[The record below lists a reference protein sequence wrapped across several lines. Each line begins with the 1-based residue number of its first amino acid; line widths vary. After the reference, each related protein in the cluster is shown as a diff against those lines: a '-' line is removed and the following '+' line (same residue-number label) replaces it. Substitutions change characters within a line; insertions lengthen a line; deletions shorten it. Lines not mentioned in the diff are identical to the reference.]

1 MIHENKIDKIMKK
14 QIKTIIIALV
24 FGTITSNA
32 QSVMANG
39 LVTKNT
45 VAKSTIEL
53 TSFVNKKAKQVS
65 KKNNEDIKKYTEIVN
80 LFNSSTVAFYNLKD
94 SEKKEFLVAAKSLS
108 ASLDGMRKSEAK
120 IWSKK
125 INLNQS
131 VFEFIWSSKNLVS
144 KEIEFVEIPS
154 VSQALTSL

>member
-14 QIKTIIIALV
+14 QIRTIIIALV
-24 FGTITSNA
+24 FGTITANA
-32 QSVMANG
+32 QSVMANE

-53 TSFVNKKAKQVS
+53 TAFVNKKAKKVS
-65 KKNNEDIKKYTEIVN
+65 KKNNEDIIKYTKIVN
-80 LFNSSTVAFYNLKD
+80 LFNSSTVAFYNLED

-108 ASLDGMRKSEAK
+108 ASLGGMRKSEAK

-131 VFEFIWSSKNLVS
+131 VFEFIWSSKGLVS
-144 KEIEFVEIPS
+144 NEVEFIEIPLAN
-154 VSQALTSL
+154 QALTSL